1 MGVTAPSLHITIWN
15 FMKCVGNI
23 IIYFKELEIRVNI
36 DETLQI
42 TYGFIISEW
51 NQFAVIVIPV
61 YMAVSS

>member
-1 MGVTAPSLHITIWN
+1 
-15 FMKCVGNI
+15 MKCVGNI